1 MSCAHMQCLI
11 SPATLAVAL
20 KSNVFSQAQLQ
31 YMQRTQSSRDPR
43 DVVWHRAVTKL
54 INPEGTERET
64 NNGIMHALDADD
76 VGVRIVNGKV
86 CSARKRKKNRK

>member
-1 MSCAHMQCLI
+1 MQCVI

-31 YMQRTQSSRDPR
+31 YMESTQSSRDPR
-43 DVVWHRAVTKL
+43 DVVWHRAVTKQV
-54 INPEGTERET
+54 NPAGTERET
-64 NNGIMHALDADD
+64 NNKIMHALDDDD

-86 CSARKRKKNRK
+86 WSAPKRKKNRK

>member
-1 MSCAHMQCLI
+1 MCGAHTLCLI

-43 DVVWHRAVTKL
+43 DVVWHRAVTKQ
-54 INPEGTERET
+54 IHPEGTERET
-64 NNGIMHALDADD
+64 NNGIMHALDDD
-76 VGVRIVNGKV
+76 VGVCIVNGKV
-86 CSARKRKKNRK
+86 WSAEKRKKNRK